1 MTMPEI
7 PNYAPTSTPPV
18 ATRKPV
24 NKALLVAGASFVI
37 GAMLG
42 IAGTAIT
49 ISAVNDSNA
58 KAAAKAEA
66 AAQAAASKIR
76 PLKEAAGGCDIIG
89 EPGAKLGD
97 GDHSLS
103 LDGQGEKDYSGL
115 PMQKIDCVLNNIHVP
130 DFIRAEMGKTRAL
143 DGTQRESWDNF
154 SVSWTYHPDDGLN
167 VGLVEK

>member
-1 MTMPEI
+1 MPEM

-18 ATRKPV
+18 ATRKPA
-24 NKALLVAGASFVI
+24 NKALLIAGASFVI
-37 GAMLG
+37 GTMLG
-42 IAGTAIT
+42 IAGTAFT
-49 ISAVNDSNA
+49 ISAVNDAND
-58 KAAAKAEA
+58 KA
-66 AAQAAASKIR
+66 AAQAEASKPR
-76 PLKEAAGGCDIIG
+76 PLKEAAGGCGIVG
-89 EPGAKLGD
+89 ETGADLGD

-103 LDGQGEKDYSGL
+103 LDGKGEKDYSGL
-115 PMQKIDCVLNNIHVP
+115 SMQNIDCVLNNIHVP

>member
-1 MTMPEI
+1 MTMPEM
-7 PNYAPTSTPPV
+7 PNHAPAQALP
-18 ATRKPV
+18 AADRKPA
-24 NKALLVAGASFVI
+24 NRTLLIAGASFLL
-37 GAMLG
+37 GAILG

-49 ISAVNDSNA
+49 TSVINDANTKT
-58 KAAAKAEA
+58 KASAEA

-89 EPGAKLGD
+89 EPGTKLGD
-97 GDHSLS
+97 GDRSLS

-167 VGLVEK
+167 IGLVEK